1 MFSLYFLM
9 LFDLVRRHSPTVE
22 RLRPRFL
29 TTGRC
34 RDVEHDNLGSVN
46 LHYRNPK
53 FVSATDLTRREDI
66 APLRPSSGQALDNP
80 DVLAQLLAAKRSPRT
95 RHAYAGDLKD
105 FFVFAFGCE
114 EPTPGVTQEFLSLDR
129 FAALSLVLRY
139 KAHLR
144 DERGLAEATRNRR
157 LSAIKSLV
165 RLANQLGQ
173 CDFNLSELSGDKVV
187 RYRDTT
193 GVSKEVYRDL
203 LAVPDRSTLKGKRD
217 YAILRLLWDNA
228 LRRGEIESADIKD
241 LDTEG
246 RTLAIF
252 GKGRGQQ
259 KETVSLSRP
268 TLDALVDWL
277 RERRELDIRQPL
289 FIALDR
295 CSRGHRLTGSAIHK
309 LVAKIAAAAGVN
321 KKMSPHRVRH
331 SGITAALDATGGDVR
346 RVQKLSRHADLN
358 TLMIYDDNRK
368 NVQGEISDLLAG
380 LV

>member
-1 MFSLYFLM
+1 M

-29 TTGRC
+29 TTSRC
-34 RDVEHDNLGSVN
+34 RDVKHDNLGSVN

-53 FVSATDLTRREDI
+53 FVSATDLTKREDI
-66 APLRPSSGQALDNP
+66 APLDNP

-114 EPTPGVTQEFLSLDR
+114 EPTPGITQEFLSLDR

-173 CDFNLSELSGDKVV
+173 CDFNLSEVSGDKVV

-217 YAILRLLWDNA
+217 YAILRL
-228 LRRGEIESADIKD
+228 
-241 LDTEG
+241 
-246 RTLAIF
+246 
-252 GKGRGQQ
+252 
-259 KETVSLSRP
+259 
-268 TLDALVDWL
+268 
-277 RERRELDIRQPL
+277 
-289 FIALDR
+289 
-295 CSRGHRLTGSAIHK
+295 
-309 LVAKIAAAAGVN
+309 
-321 KKMSPHRVRH
+321 
-331 SGITAALDATGGDVR
+331 
-346 RVQKLSRHADLN
+346 
-358 TLMIYDDNRK
+358 
-368 NVQGEISDLLAG
+368 DLLQK
-380 LV
+380 

>member
-1 MFSLYFLM
+1 M
-9 LFDLVRRHSPTVE
+9 
-22 RLRPRFL
+22 
-29 TTGRC
+29 
-34 RDVEHDNLGSVN
+34 
-46 LHYRNPK
+46 
-53 FVSATDLTRREDI
+53 
-66 APLRPSSGQALDNP
+66 
-80 DVLAQLLAAKRSPRT
+80 
-95 RHAYAGDLKD
+95 
-105 FFVFAFGCE
+105 
-114 EPTPGVTQEFLSLDR
+114 
-129 FAALSLVLRY
+129 
-139 KAHLR
+139 
-144 DERGLAEATRNRR
+144 
-157 LSAIKSLV
+157 
-165 RLANQLGQ
+165 
-173 CDFNLSELSGDKVV
+173 
-187 RYRDTT
+187 
-193 GVSKEVYRDL
+193 
-203 LAVPDRSTLKGKRD
+203 AVPDRSTLKGKRD

-309 LVAKIAAAAGVN
+309 LVAKIAAAARVN

>member
-1 MFSLYFLM
+1 L
-9 LFDLVRRHSPTVE
+9 SPNN
-22 RLRPRFL
+22 L
-29 TTGRC
+29 TI
-34 RDVEHDNLGSVN
+34 RDHL
-46 LHYRNPK
+46 
-53 FVSATDLTRREDI
+53 A
-66 APLRPSSGQALDNP
+66 ALDNP
-80 DVLAQLLAAKRSPRT
+80 DVLAQLLAAKRSPET
-95 RHAYAGDLKD
+95 RRAYAKDLKD
-105 FFVFAFGCE
+105 FFAFAFGCD
-114 EPTPGVTQEFLSLDR
+114 EPTPFVTREFLSLDR

-144 DERGLAEATRNRR
+144 DERALAEATVNRR
-157 LSAIKSLV
+157 LSAIKSLA
-165 RLANQLGQ
+165 RLGNQLGQ
-173 CDFNLSELSGDKVV
+173 CDFSLSEVSGDKVV

-193 GVSKEVYRDL
+193 GVSKEVYRGL

-228 LRRGEIESADIKD
+228 LRRGEIESADIGD

-246 RTLAIF
+246 RTLAIL
-252 GKGRGQQ
+252 GKGKGQQ

-268 TLDALVDWL
+268 TLEALVDWL
-277 RERRELDIRQPL
+277 QARRELDIRKPL

-295 CSRGHRLTGSAIHK
+295 ASYGHRLTGSAIYK
-309 LVAKIAAAAGVN
+309 LVSEIARTAGVS

-346 RVQKLSRHADLN
+346 KVQKLSRHADLN

-368 NVQGEISDLLAG
+368 DVQGEISDLLAG

>member
-1 MFSLYFLM
+1 LLFENEGSLYELGYELM
-9 LFDLVRRHSPTVE
+9 GSEIPPV
-22 RLRPRFL
+22 L

-34 RDVEHDNLGSVN
+34 RDAEHDNLGIVN

-53 FVSATDLTRREDI
+53 FVSPTDLTRREDI
-66 APLRPSSGQALDNP
+66 APLRPSSGQALDDP

-114 EPTPGVTQEFLSLDR
+114 EPTPFITQEFLSLDR

-173 CDFNLSELSGDKVV
+173 CDFNLSEVSGDKVV

-277 RERRELDIRQPL
+277 QERRELDIRQPL

-295 CSRGHRLTGSAIHK
+295 CSCGHRLTGSAIHK
-309 LVAKIAAAAGVN
+309 LVAKIATAAGVS

-331 SGITAALDATGGDVR
+331 SGITAALDATNGDVR

-368 NVQGEISDLLAG
+368 DLQGEISDLLAG

>member
-1 MFSLYFLM
+1 
-9 LFDLVRRHSPTVE
+9 
-22 RLRPRFL
+22 
-29 TTGRC
+29 
-34 RDVEHDNLGSVN
+34 
-46 LHYRNPK
+46 
-53 FVSATDLTRREDI
+53 
-66 APLRPSSGQALDNP
+66 
-80 DVLAQLLAAKRSPRT
+80 
-95 RHAYAGDLKD
+95 
-105 FFVFAFGCE
+105 
-114 EPTPGVTQEFLSLDR
+114 
-129 FAALSLVLRY
+129 
-139 KAHLR
+139 
-144 DERGLAEATRNRR
+144 
-157 LSAIKSLV
+157 
-165 RLANQLGQ
+165 LANQLGQ
-173 CDFNLSELSGDKVV
+173 CDFNLSEVSGDKVV

-277 RERRELDIRQPL
+277 QARRELDIRQPL

-295 CSRGHRLTGSAIHK
+295 CSCGHRLTGSAIHK
-309 LVAKIAAAAGVN
+309 LVAKIATAAGVS

-331 SGITAALDATGGDVR
+331 SGITAALDATNGDVR

-368 NVQGEISDLLAG
+368 DLQGEISDLLAG

>member
-1 MFSLYFLM
+1 M
-9 LFDLVRRHSPTVE
+9 
-22 RLRPRFL
+22 
-29 TTGRC
+29 
-34 RDVEHDNLGSVN
+34 
-46 LHYRNPK
+46 
-53 FVSATDLTRREDI
+53 SATDLTKREDI
-66 APLRPSSGQALDNP
+66 APLPPSSGQALDNP

-114 EPTPGVTQEFLSLDR
+114 EPTPGITQEFLSLDR

-173 CDFNLSELSGDKVV
+173 CDFNLSEVSG
-187 RYRDTT
+187 

-241 LDTEG
+241 IDTEG

-268 TLDALVDWL
+268 TLDAILDWL

-309 LVAKIAAAAGVN
+309 LVAKIASAAGVN

-346 RVQKLSRHADLN
+346 RVQKLSRHVDLN